1 MEPHLISF
9 GGGGSI
15 RMILNVAA
23 AISSSGWDIGK
34 TDNVTGLPVATKGV
48 SRFHA
53 SFFWS
58 DAKGNEVN
66 ETEASHVAVSVRSP
80 SADEKDCQREQQL
93 LSNAIKSTRDGSF
106 QNLGM
111 FNH

>member
-1 MEPHLISF
+1 LRIFFSLRSEYFRGYSALQ
-9 GGGGSI
+9 
-15 RMILNVAA
+15 R
-23 AISSSGWDIGK
+23 
-34 TDNVTGLPVATKGV
+34 TGFWGEGQ
-48 SRFHA
+48 RFHA